1 MSFASVMSIKGNENL
16 INRLR
21 QTVTS
26 GKLFHGYIIE
36 GKADETGAL
45 ADAFMSAVLC
55 EQRGSDGDSCG
66 ICASCRKIADG
77 NSEDV
82 VMIGTAGESVKD
94 RYVEDMILR
103 TLQKSYTGNRLFMV
117 VRNADS
123 MTLRAQNRLLKTLE
137 EPPEGVTVILLVENS
152 ESLVQTIRSRCQLL
166 KMFSDGLD
174 AHGKGEADASGSAD
188 DAEFR
193 QKALSAAAA
202 VILGTPAYRIW
213 SDIESFTSS
222 KAAAERF
229 AALAE
234 SLYRDILIAG
244 YDSAGVLTLNK
255 DCRDIIEKC
264 RKRISPNQAAAAIES
279 TETAVKDLARN
290 VSAGHAV
297 KYMIF
302 DIQEKIND
310 NSNRGQI

>member
-1 MSFASVMSIKGNENL
+1 MSFASVVPIKGNENL

-21 QTVTS
+21 LTVRS

-36 GKADETGAL
+36 GKTDQTGIL
-45 ADAFMSAVLC
+45 ADAFISAALC
-55 EQRGSDGDSCG
+55 ERHDGDACG
-66 ICASCRKIADG
+66 TCVSCRKIADG

-82 VMIGTAGESVKD
+82 VKIGVLGESVKD
-94 RYVEDMILR
+94 RDVEEMISR
-103 TLQKSYTGNRLFMV
+103 TMQRSYTGNRLFMV

-137 EPPEGVTVILLVENS
+137 EPPEGVTIILLAENS

-166 KMFSDGLD
+166 KMFSDGLEGT
-174 AHGKGEADASGSAD
+174 AAASGSTEETD

-193 QKALSAAAA
+193 RRAISAAAA
-202 VILGTPAYRIW
+202 VVLGTPAYRIW

-222 KAAAERF
+222 KAEAERF
-229 AALAE
+229 AAAAE
-234 SLYRDILIAG
+234 SFYRDILIAG
-244 YDSAGVLTLNK
+244 YDSAGLLRINK
-255 DCRDIIEKC
+255 EFGDIIEKC
-264 RKRISPNQAAAAIES
+264 RRRVSPGQAAMAIES
-279 TETAVKDLARN
+279 AEAAVKDLARN

-310 NSNRGQI
+310 NSNRGQV